1 MIKRI
6 IGLVV
11 FLLAANAGVRVSL
24 VFFHAEQ
31 FKDAVKEVALFGA
44 GKPDDLLKSKVMAA
58 ADENQIPLDA
68 DFIDIKRA
76 SVVGV
81 GDHVIIKYAYAL
93 MVPVF
98 PGYQR
103 RFEFDYTT
111 P

>member
-1 MIKRI
+1 MIKRVI
-6 IGLVV
+6 SLVV

-24 VFFHAEQ
+24 VYFHAEQ

-44 GKPDDLLKSKVMAA
+44 GKSDDVLRGKVMEA
-58 ADENQIPLDA
+58 ADTNQIPLDA

-76 SVVGV
+76 SVVGA

-98 PGYQR
+98 PGYQH